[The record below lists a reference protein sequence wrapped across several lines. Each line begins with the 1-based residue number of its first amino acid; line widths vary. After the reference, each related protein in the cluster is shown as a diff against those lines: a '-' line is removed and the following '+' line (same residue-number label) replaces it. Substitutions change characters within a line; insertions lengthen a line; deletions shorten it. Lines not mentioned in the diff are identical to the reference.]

1 MSKSKWLT
9 LEERK
14 AIEEMYNNNT
24 KVAEIAEAFH
34 RNVTTIYL
42 ELRNGSTGEMDR
54 NGRAGYSA
62 EIAQKRIFELKMKRR
77 QQV

>member
-14 AIEEMYNNNT
+14 AIEEMYNNNA
-24 KVAEIAEAFH
+24 KVAEIAEEFK

-42 ELRNGSTGEMDR
+42 ELRNGYTGEMDQ

-77 QQV
+77 QQA